1 MQEVFNLLRAHAN
14 PETAV
19 GMAAYQRNQFSF
31 LGIKTPV
38 RRELTKPIIKAAKQ
52 SGVIDWDLV
61 ETAWEQDACEYQY
74 VALDMLKAQMDLL
87 VPDDLARFQSL
98 AMRKSWWDTVDNMA
112 HEVGHIVVTYPETK
126 ATMLVW
132 SQHDDFWVRRL
143 AILHQLFLKDQTD
156 TSLMTAILTVNFG
169 SSEFFINKAI
179 GWALRQYSKTNPDWV
194 RDFIALHEDEM
205 SSLSV
210 REGSKYV

>member
-1 MQEVFNLLRAHAN
+1 MQDVFDLLKAHAD

-19 GMAAYQRNQFSF
+19 RMAAYQRNQFPF

-38 RRELTKPIIKAAKQ
+38 RRELTKPFIKDAKQ
-52 SGVIDWDLV
+52 SGVIDWDFV
-61 ETAWEQDACEYQY
+61 ETAWEQDTREYQY

-87 VPDDLARFQSL
+87 VPDDLARFQTL
-98 AMRKSWWDTVDNMA
+98 VMRKSWWDTVDNMA

-126 ATMLVW
+126 ATMLAW
-132 SQHDDFWVRRL
+132 SRHDDFWVRRL

-156 TSLMTAILTVNFG
+156 TALMTEILTANFG
-169 SSEFFINKAI
+169 SFEFFINKAI
-179 GWALRQYSKTNPDWV
+179 GWALRQYSKTNPGWV
-194 RDFIALHEDEM
+194 REFIATHESEM
-205 SSLSV
+205 TPLSI